1 VDWESGVRHQVT
13 LVNFQSFYLLDQK
26 QSASRVWKGLW
37 IVIVSEVWSHRNKV
51 VFKGG
56 VVDADEIFSLAQLK
70 GWLWA
75 KYKMKRTT
83 FSYSDWILSPVEC
96 LQSLA

>member
-1 VDWESGVRHQVT
+1 M
-13 LVNFQSFYLLDQK
+13 
-26 QSASRVWKGLW
+26 
-37 IVIVSEVWSHRNKV
+37 

-75 KYKMKRTT
+75 KYKMNRTT
-83 FSYSDWILSPVEC
+83 FSYSDCILSPVQC
-96 LQSLA
+96 L

>member
-1 VDWESGVRHQVT
+1 V
-13 LVNFQSFYLLDQK
+13 
-26 QSASRVWKGLW
+26 A
-37 IVIVSEVWSHRNKV
+37 IVSEIWNHRNKV
-51 VFKGG
+51 VFRGG
-56 VVDADEIFSLAQLK
+56 VMDADEIFSLDQVK

-83 FSYSDWILSPVEC
+83 FSYSDWHLSPVLC